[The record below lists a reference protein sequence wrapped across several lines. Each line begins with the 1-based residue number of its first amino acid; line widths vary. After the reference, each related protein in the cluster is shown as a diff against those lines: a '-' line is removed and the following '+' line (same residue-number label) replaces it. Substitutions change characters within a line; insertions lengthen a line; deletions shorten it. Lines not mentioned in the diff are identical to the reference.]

1 MPTDAPG
8 PGLQILSDLIGIS
21 DQGDDVYVMPAQS
34 STTTVT
40 NTVTE
45 QDYRQRNIV
54 LLVLGITVAFF
65 LGIVAYM
72 YLEISRLKKGRRISG
87 VDDSASV
94 HPDSNWAG
102 KSCRRSVPV
111 FRTSARTRWY

>member
-21 DQGDDVYVMPAQS
+21 DQGDDVYVMPDQTS
-34 STTTVT
+34 TVT
-40 NTVTE
+40 VTVTDTVTE

-65 LGIVAYM
+65 LGLVAYM
-72 YLEISRLKKGRRISG
+72 YMKISRLKKRTDIGGPDESALDEPLIVN
-87 VDDSASV
+87 VDK
-94 HPDSNWAG
+94 N
-102 KSCRRSVPV
+102 
-111 FRTSARTRWY
+111 

>member
-21 DQGDDVYVMPAQS
+21 DQGDDVYVMPDQTS
-34 STTTVT
+34 TVT
-40 NTVTE
+40 VTVTDTVTE

-65 LGIVAYM
+65 VALVAYM
-72 YLEISRLKKGRRISG
+72 YMEISRLKKQGSYEAASG
-87 VDDSASV
+87 EPMDESLIVNVDK
-94 HPDSNWAG
+94 N
-102 KSCRRSVPV
+102 
-111 FRTSARTRWY
+111 